1 LDSATRAAA
10 LRQRGERLERG
21 PRAAK
26 MIDQRAKGARPDI
39 LAANKSQPVDP
50 LLIAQR
56 LYYDLQV
63 KLANLRTG

>member
-56 LYYDLQV
+56 D
-63 KLANLRTG
+63 